1 MRNQIITGL
10 IAVFLLAFSLLTA
23 VKKGRLPSQVLKDAV
38 MTGFVPNQSD

>member
-23 VKKGRLPSQVLKDAV
+23 VKKGRLPPHVLKEAV
-38 MTGFVPNQSD
+38 VTGLVPNQSD